1 MTIKSYHIKSYLV
14 TFHSPSIQNWFG
26 VDAETVCFIE
36 CFEDEDGHWGDGDYM
51 CRIFFLTEGSDVPPN
66 FHQPQ
71 SSAGGLFL
79 RAKELGPVL
88 DVLRNE
94 KPVSVYL
101 NSDHP
106 EQIKLYTGLE
116 PTGEEE
122 RSAMF
127 LRK

>member
-1 MTIKSYHIKSYLV
+1 MSIKSFQIRSYKV
-14 TFHSPSIQNWFG
+14 EFFSPFVMTWFG
-26 VDAETVCFIE
+26 VDAEIVCMIE
-36 CFEDEDGHWGDGDYM
+36 CFEDEAGHWGDGDYM
-51 CRIFFLTEGSDVPPN
+51 CRAYFLTEDSEMPPS

-71 SSAGGLFL
+71 AFGGGIFL

-122 RSAMF
+122 RGPVF
-127 LRK
+127 FRK